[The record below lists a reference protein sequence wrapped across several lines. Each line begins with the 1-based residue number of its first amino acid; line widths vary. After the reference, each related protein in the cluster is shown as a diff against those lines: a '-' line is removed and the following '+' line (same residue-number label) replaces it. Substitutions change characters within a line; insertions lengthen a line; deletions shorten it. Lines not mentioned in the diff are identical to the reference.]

1 MSNEWIKPLS
11 FKMKPTKLSDIIGQ
25 EHIVGKGK
33 ILTSMVENNTIFS
46 FILFGKSGIGKT
58 SIAQA
63 ISSSTVIPLKQFNA
77 SKDTKKDLQ
86 NIIKEAETN
95 TQTIFIFIKI

>member
-1 MSNEWIKPLS
+1 MSNKWIKPLS
-11 FKMKPTKLSDIIGQ
+11 FKMKPTKLSDVVGQ
-25 EHIVGKGK
+25 EHIIGEGK
-33 ILTSMVENNTIFS
+33 ILTSMVKNNTIFS

-63 ISSSTVIPLKQFNA
+63 ISGSTGIPLKQFNA

-95 TQTIFIFIKI
+95 NQTIFIFIKI